1 MIRERAMACEGFTL
15 IEIMAALAILG
26 TAMFILVDAHYSAFR
41 LFEESREQII
51 ERQLLERVL
60 HEAEL
65 EVMAG
70 EMSGAGELGARY
82 PGYSY
87 SFDAVQVGDERLGL
101 FEVHASLDTP
111 NGDRELSTYVYRMP
125 E

>member
-1 MIRERAMACEGFTL
+1 MIRARAMACGGFTL
-15 IEIMAALAILG
+15 IEIMVALAVLG
-26 TAMFILVDAHYSAFR
+26 TALFVLVEAHYSAFR
-41 LFEESREQII
+41 LFEESREEII

-60 HEAEL
+60 HEAEV

-70 EMSGAGELGARY
+70 EMNGADEFGARY
-82 PGYSY
+82 PDYSY
-87 SFDAVQVGDERLGL
+87 SFDAAQVGDERLGL

-111 NGDRELSTYVYRMP
+111 NGDRELSMYVYRVP

>member
-1 MIRERAMACEGFTL
+1 MIRERAIACEGFTL

-26 TAMFILVDAHYSAFR
+26 TALFVLVETHYSAFR
-41 LFEESREQII
+41 LFEESREEVM

-60 HEAEL
+60 HEAEV

-87 SFDAVQVGDERLGL
+87 SFDATQVGDERLGL
-101 FEVHASLDTP
+101 FEVHASLNTP
-111 NGDRELSTYVYRMP
+111 NGDRELSMYMYRLP

>member
-1 MIRERAMACEGFTL
+1 MTRRNASACGGFTL
-15 IEIMAALAILG
+15 IEIMVALGILG

-41 LFEESREQII
+41 LYEQSREEII

-60 HEAEL
+60 HEAEVQ
-65 EVMAG
+65 VMAG
-70 EMSGAGELGARY
+70 ELSGAGELGARY

-87 SFDAVQVGDERLGL
+87 SFDAVQAGDERLGL
-101 FEVHASLDTP
+101 FEILVSLDTP
-111 NGDRELSTYVYRMP
+111 TGDRELSMHVYRMP